1 MRYLNRLDTVTLL
14 LMFINILAFMYE
26 VFKLGFSLL
35 IPSVVANVDFA
46 SIGGLNSHTPIY
58 SYITSMFLHGSII
71 HIFFNMT
78 ALMSIGLLIH
88 HEFGSIVYIIGYF
101 LSGIGANILSV
112 IVMPETTT
120 VGASG
125 AIFGLFGMYVAY
137 SMFKGFGMFKN
148 AFVGL
153 GFSIASGIF
162 IPNVNIWAHLGGA
175 IIGLVFGM
183 IIMIIR
189 KTGTG
194 IKRGLSKKKNK
205 RPSEAEEWSN
215 QINYY

>member
-46 SIGGLNSHTPIY
+46 SIGGLNSHTPLY

-88 HEFGSIVYIIGYF
+88 HEFGSIV
-101 LSGIGANILSV
+101 
-112 IVMPETTT
+112 
-120 VGASG
+120 
-125 AIFGLFGMYVAY
+125 
-137 SMFKGFGMFKN
+137 
-148 AFVGL
+148 
-153 GFSIASGIF
+153 
-162 IPNVNIWAHLGGA
+162 
-175 IIGLVFGM
+175 
-183 IIMIIR
+183 
-189 KTGTG
+189 
-194 IKRGLSKKKNK
+194 
-205 RPSEAEEWSN
+205 
-215 QINYY
+215 